1 MKPNLIVETQQLDS
15 ILLVY
20 ILISATQTNRV
31 QARVFLLDGFES
43 SEKLKLK
50 QIKVLYELK
59 IDLFK
64 YFTG

>member
-1 MKPNLIVETQQLDS
+1 MEWFVYQVETNLNFMKPNLIVETQQLDS

-43 SEKLKLK
+43 YKN
-50 QIKVLYELK
+50 
-59 IDLFK
+59 
-64 YFTG
+64 